1 MLSTASFGLRALRTS
16 RQEIRRSPV
25 TSKMALTV
33 FRALQSLNFQIV
45 ARRVEETWQEPTCC
59 CRVVSAA
66 GYEYE
71 VQASKGAK
79 EQWEKLDM
87 RVAYETD
94 LVRGVVRKYTASD
107 RTGIRSGVCI
117 KLQYPLQKMVR
128 SQGSFELAGL
138 QHASP
143 IDPAQLEQV
152 PPDSFVNVAG
162 IVHSVGLLLPGNGG
176 ALPKRTVVL
185 ANGEYHMDVA
195 FSGDLSS
202 YDATVGRSLLVMS
215 VKKSAY
221 QGVTRL
227 ETSRLSWILEDAPWL
242 KIQKAEPDSPP
253 RKALRSSTLHATTIA
268 NVLKMTAAQ
277 TDAVLIEASMVPC
290 DESHLDEALFAS
302 ADSMRLPVTLRD
314 QTASVPAVIW
324 SSSFA
329 GFLSSLRT

>member
-1 MLSTASFGLRALRTS
+1 M
-16 RQEIRRSPV
+16 
-25 TSKMALTV
+25 
-33 FRALQSLNFQIV
+33 
-45 ARRVEETWQEPTCC
+45 
-59 CRVVSAA
+59 VSAA

-152 PPDSFVNVAG
+152 PQDSFVNVAG

-185 ANGEYHMDVA
+185 ANGECHMDVA

-202 YDATVGRSLLVMS
+202 YDAAVGRSLLVMS

-242 KIQKAEPDSPP
+242 KIHKAEPDSPP
-253 RKALRSSTLHATTIA
+253 KKALRSSTLHATTIA

-277 TDAVLIEASMVPC
+277 TDAVLIEASMVAC
-290 DESHLDEALFAS
+290 DESLLDEALFAS

-324 SSSFA
+324 SSSFV
-329 GFLSSLRT
+329 GFLSKNLSELGDLYEGCGEDPAPFLAAVNENVNKQFRWVLRPRGYANGSLYWTVTDISAIEGQTA